1 MIDSFLKWK
10 EWADNHWVLITD
22 SGEVVDEITRDSK
35 GFFVIKS
42 TGKKFIDLRKAK
54 DARPTAIQSN

>member
-1 MIDSFLKWK
+1 MKWK

-22 SGEVVDEITRDSK
+22 TGEVVDEITRDSR

-42 TGKKFIDLRKAK
+42 SSKKFTDLRKAK
-54 DARPTAIQSN
+54 NARETGTKPN